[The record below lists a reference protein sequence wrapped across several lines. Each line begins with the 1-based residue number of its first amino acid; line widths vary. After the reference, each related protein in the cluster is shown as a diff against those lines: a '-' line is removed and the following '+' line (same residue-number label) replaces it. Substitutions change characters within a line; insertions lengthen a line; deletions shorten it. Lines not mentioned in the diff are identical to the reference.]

1 MRKMVLGIWSQGT
14 KKTCSLSECMDT
26 DPLRRFK
33 GLTSCPV
40 CGCLDRPGMYRCA
53 ECGTFH
59 AGSIMVER
67 APPTQEEQRMIEST
81 EIDPSIY
88 SLGPNAA
95 IPEETFDE
103 TDDVRSWDGGSTDFS
118 FEDDEPEQ
126 TVVKPI
132 VGLIEPED
140 ISAEE

>member
-1 MRKMVLGIWSQGT
+1 
-14 KKTCSLSECMDT
+14 
-26 DPLRRFK
+26 
-33 GLTSCPV
+33 
-40 CGCLDRPGMYRCA
+40 
-53 ECGTFH
+53 
-59 AGSIMVER
+59 MVER

-126 TVVKPI
+126 ATAKPL
-132 VGLIEPED
+132 VAVMEAED
-140 ISAEE
+140 LSSEE

>member
-1 MRKMVLGIWSQGT
+1 
-14 KKTCSLSECMDT
+14 
-26 DPLRRFK
+26 
-33 GLTSCPV
+33 
-40 CGCLDRPGMYRCA
+40 
-53 ECGTFH
+53 
-59 AGSIMVER
+59 MVER

-81 EIDPSIY
+81 DIDPSIY

-95 IPEETFDE
+95 IPEESFDE

-132 VGLIEPED
+132 VGLIEPEN